1 MRYLLAIA
9 ILALT
14 GCSALDNYQPTCP
27 GLRPYDPQLCRGEK
41 WQQIPNF
48 EIKRSAAIL
57 KVGLING
64 NAFISQRVVHTDR
77 LGNRLF

>member
-1 MRYLLAIA
+1 MRYFLAIA
-9 ILALT
+9 ILALS

-48 EIKRSAAIL
+48 EHEAQKRRA
-57 KVGLING
+57 NG
-64 NAFISQRVVHTDR
+64 EYW
-77 LGNRLF
+77 